1 MSLIFGSARHDENG
15 KYSGGNAG
23 DQTGTEVSTQAG
35 YMHSKGWIAARPKSI
50 YLAEMLAKSMKAYCD
65 DVNVGYDQGNRL
77 AIMSYNGTGKT
88 ECDCSSLVR
97 RCIKDCSGKD
107 VGNFTTANE
116 ASTLSS
122 SGLFDIVTITS
133 LSDFRVGDVGITK
146 TKGHTIIVVDG
157 THRAGEQTSTQTSS
171 SSGTTTTTSKKVSE
185 TKMPTIKKGST
196 GNAVKIWQIIVG
208 VDADGDFGSKTL
220 TATKKF
226 QKAHNLTVDGIVG
239 TNTWIAGLESV

>member
-1 MSLIFGSARHDENG
+1 MSTIFGSARHDENG
-15 KYSGGNAG
+15 KYSGGKAG
-23 DQTGTEVSTQAG
+23 DQTGTEVSMQTA
-35 YMHSKGWIAARPKSI
+35 YMHSKGWVALRPKSI
-50 YLAEMLAKSMKAYCD
+50 YLAEMLAKSMKAYCND
-65 DVNVGYDQGNRL
+65 LNIGYDQSNRL

-97 RCIKDCSGKD
+97 RCIKDCSGVD

-116 ASTLSS
+116 SYFLTNSK
-122 SGLFDIVTITS
+122 LFDKVTINS
-133 LSDFRVGDVGITK
+133 LSDFRVGDVGVTK

-157 THRAGEQTSTQTSS
+157 THRAGESTSS
-171 SSGTTTTTSKKVSE
+171 ASGTETTKNKKASE
-185 TKMPTIKKGST
+185 TKMPTIKKGSK
-196 GNAVKIWQIIVG
+196 GNAVKIWQIIIG

-226 QKAHNLTVDGIVG
+226 QKAHNLEADGIVG